1 MLLLDPK
8 TLEPATEQR
17 IILYE
22 VSWDQYEQLS
32 EMFVD
37 EFPRMTYLEG
47 TLEIIMTTSPEHER
61 LKKIIARLIE
71 TYAVERLINLNGY
84 GNATFRREVVRR
96 GAEPDECYCLG
107 LLAEV
112 PDIVIEIALTGGGV
126 DKLDVYRGL
135 QVPEVWFW
143 ANNRFSIYRLR
154 ESGYELISR
163 SEFLPELDF
172 SVLSQYV
179 GYVNQ
184 TEAVIA
190 YRTVLQ
196 TATESSNQ

>member
-17 IILYE
+17 IILYD
-22 VSWDQYEQLS
+22 VSWEQYEQLS
-32 EMFVD
+32 DMFVD

-84 GNATFRREVVRR
+84 GSATFRREAVRR
-96 GAEPDECYCLG
+96 GAQADECYCLG

-112 PDIVIEIALTGGGV
+112 QG
-126 DKLDVYRGL
+126 K
-135 QVPEVWFW
+135 
-143 ANNRFSIYRLR
+143 SI
-154 ESGYELISR
+154 
-163 SEFLPELDF
+163 
-172 SVLSQYV
+172 
-179 GYVNQ
+179 
-184 TEAVIA
+184 
-190 YRTVLQ
+190 
-196 TATESSNQ
+196 